1 MALTRTITTRD
12 LLLRVVPPR
21 FLTERDEVRV
31 PAIVHNYQEGGA
43 IPITVKVLPPSLTV
57 VPTDRPSLD
66 AYASLRIAW
75 RASPAPK

>member
-1 MALTRTITTRD
+1 MTVAYPDSLTTWRLTARAVTRETQVGMAVARTITTRD

-43 IPITVKVLPPSLTV
+43 IPS
-57 VPTDRPSLD
+57 RS
-66 AYASLRIAW
+66 R
-75 RASPAPK
+75 